1 MANYYIPSGIVS
13 NGIWLGAKDC
23 MFVSNGGTA
32 NRTIVNSGGSLYI
45 SYGGAVNSTTVN
57 GFMMVSNGGMATSTT
72 VEFGGSLHIRGSAI
86 KTFIDSSSIIN
97 VDSDGRTDDTTV
109 AGSMRIS
116 NGGIA
121 TSTKIIIGGL
131 LTILSGGM
139 VNNTTIY
146 NGCFLTVSSGGIAN
160 NTQIN
165 IDGNLHISS
174 GGMAHN
180 VIVNSGGALYVSR
193 GGSASIAF
201 NPWGGSVMA
210 DAEAQ
215 IDYRERDA
223 GVYWGNNL
231 SGMIG
236 KSDVVN
242 NIIISSGISLLVY
255 NDGVAIN
262 ASVGSDSFMAVR
274 EGGTASETS
283 VNSGGS
289 LYVSSGGTANN
300 TIVNRGGYMTVADGG
315 TATIL
320 FDPWQKGIVVETGAT
335 VSYYRDADVFW
346 GNEVNGLIGKTHIAK
361 GVTISSGISMH
372 ISSGGTAVN
381 TVVESDAFLYVF
393 DNGTAKETMINA
405 EGNLIVSNAGMT
417 MEMMVN
423 SGGSLYVSSG
433 GTANNTIVN
442 RGGYMTIAD
451 GGTATILFDPW
462 QKGIVVETGATV
474 SYYRDADV
482 FWGNDSRGIVGKN
495 DSAKAVTI
503 SNGIIMYV
511 YSDGVATDTKI
522 NSGGFLHISS
532 GGMASRTIV
541 NAEGNLIV
549 SSAGMAMDTII
560 NSGGFMCNAEIDWP
574 YVSGGSMTHTVI
586 NSGGVLLISRGGVA
600 DNTTVSGGGQFVVS
614 FGTATSTTVFSGGIV
629 NGFTVQEQNFYAG
642 GLHISNAEV
651 TSGREAELEG
661 EEQTA
666 SKIYVHAGGNVL
678 LDGGSE
684 ISEVTVGERGYL
696 DVFDGTAEQ
705 ILVQSGGGGEVGY
718 YGVVRTVIIENGASF
733 LVSGYS
739 PVNSAQTA
747 SCFYGTVLSG
757 GIMSVADGGAA
768 NSSTI
773 SSGGCIRIS
782 SGGKA
787 TETIVQPGGLMV
799 VSDSG
804 RASIAFNPWQ
814 GNVISSAGARVTYLE
829 RDAGVYWGNQVSGM
843 IGKTDIAEDINISSG
858 VSMLVYSGGTANR
871 TNVDSGGSMTVFRH
885 GVIKHTTINT
895 DGFLYISSAGSA
907 DSTTV
912 SGHGIITIGNGGYA
926 NNTLLENTAYMDVSS
941 GGTAT
946 HTIAAYAKIFAFQG
960 ASVSGTELNS
970 WGVLSAMGEVHQTTV
985 NSGGLMHVFKGGTAS
1000 GTIINAYGSLYVSS
1014 GGSAVD
1020 ILLKSNGSI
1029 DIRDANIHSLTV
1041 SRGGS
1046 CAIVGGTVNK
1056 LALMSRGT
1064 AVVSNTEI
1072 NDVEVFSSGRLECIS
1087 DLEGRMTIAGA
1098 IVHSD
1103 GQITM
1108 SSGTLISAAS
1118 INKAGTLN
1126 LENGGS
1132 AYQTRINEEGKFTML
1147 GVANHTILNGG
1158 SMYVGDSAYRDY
1170 DGTGGMP
1177 TSNVYDEDIHAS
1189 VNVLNSSWMHV
1200 YSGGTATSNT
1210 ISSNSWAHVYW
1221 GGTATSNVINSSG
1234 YLTLQ
1239 DSGTA
1244 DTTVLHS
1251 GGYMRL
1257 YAGAILKGETSVGGK
1272 VTVENAGTSATEDV
1286 IRAYGA
1292 RINYLVSERTTF
1304 DESIITD
1311 LGMIMG
1317 ATYFIT
1323 VSADQQSGTYRLADG
1338 AEDFT
1343 GSITVKN
1350 TANQELGILSVGQTL
1365 QANGVSYSLNLTD
1378 NLLTLTVS
1386 GGLPGKMSV
1395 RSDIDGNGVS
1405 DILFQNLVDSAN
1417 PLGTWLNADPLQW
1430 NGALGPAAKSEWIV
1444 YGAFD
1449 FTGDGKGDIMFRNI
1463 GAAEGAVGYYDS
1475 GEDMAFKTIGW
1486 GVNLDWDLAMVGDV
1500 NGDGKADILWQ
1511 NNQTHGIGL
1520 WLDGTDRWAS
1530 VWGNVDSSWEL
1541 CGMGDVNGDGR
1552 DDIIINA
1559 NGRLGAW
1566 DIQSLLTSPNTGI
1579 TPEWVDFGI
1588 AIGKDWQVRE
1598 IADFD
1603 NNGKA
1608 DLLLWNDNGYVGAY
1622 MNCDP
1627 NDFRTVFANASHSEW
1642 DLPGVGDYN
1651 GDGYE
1656 DILVRNNE
1664 TGALGYW
1671 DGAADFEWK
1680 PIGFGVDNTWA
1691 VIA

>member
-1 MANYYIPSGIVS
+1 MANYYISQGIVS
-13 NGIWLGAKDC
+13 SGVVLSAWETMTVTDGGIAESTTVSYFGNYYAKLYVSSGGKANNTVLNISGF
-23 MFVSNGGTA
+23 MYVSNGGTA
-32 NRTIVNSGGSLYI
+32 NHTTVSNGWMYVLDGGRAAHTTIYSYGRLNIVYGGRTTNTIVNNHGLMEVSSGGMAIETVVNSGGSL
-45 SYGGAVNSTTVN
+45 N
-57 GFMMVSNGGMATSTT
+57 
-72 VEFGGSLHIRGSAI
+72 
-86 KTFIDSSSIIN
+86 
-97 VDSDGRTDDTTV
+97 
-109 AGSMRIS
+109 
-116 NGGIA
+116 
-121 TSTKIIIGGL
+121 
-131 LTILSGGM
+131 
-139 VNNTTIY
+139 
-146 NGCFLTVSSGGIAN
+146 VSSGG
-160 NTQIN
+160 T
-165 IDGNLHISS
+165 
-174 GGMAHN
+174 
-180 VIVNSGGALYVSR
+180 
-193 GGSASIAF
+193 ASIAF
-201 NPWGGSVMA
+201 NPWQGNVVSSTGARVT
-210 DAEAQ
+210 
-215 IDYRERDA
+215 YLERDT
-223 GVYWGNNL
+223 GVYWGNQV

-236 KSDVVN
+236 KADIAENVN
-242 NIIISSGISLLVY
+242 ISSGVSMLVY
-255 NDGVAIN
+255 
-262 ASVGSDSFMAVR
+262 
-274 EGGTASETS
+274 
-283 VNSGGS
+283 
-289 LYVSSGGTANN
+289 SGGTANQIMIRS
-300 TIVNRGGYMTVADGG
+300 TGEALIFDGGKINGMTVYSGG
-315 TATIL
+315 NL
-320 FDPWQKGIVVETGAT
+320 
-335 VSYYRDADVFW
+335 
-346 GNEVNGLIGKTHIAK
+346 
-361 GVTISSGISMH
+361 TISSGGNADNTTVDGGKMFISDGGVVNGTTIKKGNLYITNSGTATSTM
-372 ISSGGTAVN
+372 ISSGGKLNGFSLSADTFFASIIAGAANLSNSIVAN
-381 TVVESDAFLYVF
+381 DA
-393 DNGTAKETMINA
+393 
-405 EGNLIVSNAGMT
+405 
-417 MEMMVN
+417 
-423 SGGSLYVSSG
+423 
-433 GTANNTIVN
+433 
-442 RGGYMTIAD
+442 
-451 GGTATILFDPW
+451 
-462 QKGIVVETGATV
+462 
-474 SYYRDADV
+474 
-482 FWGNDSRGIVGKN
+482 
-495 DSAKAVTI
+495 
-503 SNGIIMYV
+503 YV
-511 YSDGVATDTKI
+511 YNGGVATDTKI

-614 FGTATSTTVFSGGIV
+614 FGTATSTTVFSGGII

-1029 DIRDANIHSLTV
+1029 DIRDAKIHSLTV

-1056 LALMSRGT
+1056 LALMSRGA

-1323 VSADQQSGTYRLADG
+1323 VSADQQSGTYHLADG

-1395 RSDIDGNGVS
+1395 RSDIDGNGIS

-1463 GAAEGAVGYYDS
+1463 GAADGAVGYYDS

-1671 DGAADFEWK
+1671 SGAADFEWK